1 MAENSYQTQIY
12 REAEE
17 IEDYKLKLLQQAE
30 ALAFNELDP
39 TAAPR
44 KPLSEL
50 LPAYQIAGFTP
61 AQLDALKATKDATIG
76 STFKDYLTAAN
87 TSLGGAYDTTQ
98 EAAAILRDADTRY
111 QFGGAGTAIGKASGA
126 TGNITSGIGQINQGL
141 GYLDLAGQ
149 RAAAS
154 DTTGQFGNARA
165 DLNTGLGALATGQ
178 NMAALS
184 SQAELRPATAAI
196 AQGIGGL
203 TQAQQLALGSGAADF
218 SGSQALLQ
226 QAGGRDL
233 NRATRS
239 YDPASASAFM
249 DPYKQQVLD
258 ETIKQMDRQS
268 KLAGQN
274 LSAQAIRSG
283 AFGGER
289 EGVQR
294 AEMER
299 NLLDQKTAATANL
312 LSQGYGQSQAQ
323 AMQAFEQ
330 QQARQMQA
338 AGQRANIGQQV
349 GAQAAQQA
357 QLGQSAAGL
366 YGNLAQQQAAA
377 GQGLGQLGVQQ
388 AQLGQGAANIYSQAA
403 QQYGNLASQGGALA
417 GQESAINQNIAN
429 LMMQQSQ
436 ARNQA
441 AQTAAG
447 IYGQQGQQYQG
458 LAQGIGQLA
467 GQQFNIAQQQA
478 QGLGQLGGQLGQLG
492 VQAGALGQTSQ
503 ALQQGDINFLYNT
516 GQAQQAL
523 DQQKL
528 DAERATTLQTVY
540 APYQQAGFL
549 SDIYKGAPS
558 SQMLTSAA
566 SQPSAS
572 PFQQAVGIGLGAIST
587 AAGAKKAN
595 LFG

>member
-1 MAENSYQTQIY
+1 MAENSYQTQVI

-17 IEDYKLKLLQQAE
+17 IEDYKLKLLREAE

-39 TAAPR
+39 NAAPR

-50 LPAYQIAGFTP
+50 LPAYEIARFNK
-61 AQLDALKATKDATIG
+61 AQQDALDAAKNATIG
-76 STFKDYLTAAN
+76 STFKDYLTAAD

-111 QFGGAGTAIGKASGA
+111 QFEGAGGALAQAAGA
-126 TGNITSGIGQINQGL
+126 TGAITSGIGQIGQGL

-154 DTTGQFGNARA
+154 DTTGRFGDARA

-239 YDPASASAFM
+239 YDPASAKAFM
-249 DPYKQQVLD
+249 DPYKLQVLD

-366 YGNLAQQQAAA
+366 YGNLAQQQAAV

-447 IYGQQGQQYQG
+447 IYGQQAQQYQG
-458 LAQGIGQLA
+458 LAQGVGQLA

-516 GQAQQAL
+516 GQAQQAY
-523 DQQKL
+523 DQQVK
-528 DAERATTLQTVY
+528 DAERATKLQTIY

>member
-17 IEDYKLKLLQQAE
+17 IEDYKLKLLQEAE

-39 TAAPR
+39 NAPPR

-50 LPAYQIAGFTP
+50 LPAYQVAGFTP
-61 AQLDALKATKDATIG
+61 AQLTALNSAKATGIG
-76 STFKDYLTAAN
+76 SFDPYMTAAN
-87 TSLGGAYDTTQ
+87 TSLGGAYDTAQ

-111 QFGGAGTAIGKASGA
+111 QFEGAGGALRNAAGA
-126 TGNITSGIGQINQGL
+126 TGNITSGIGQIGQGL

-149 RAAAS
+149 RAVAS
-154 DTTGQFGNARA
+154 DTTGRFGDARS
-165 DLNTGLGALATGQ
+165 DLNMGLGALATGQ

-218 SGSQALLQ
+218 SGSQALLR

-233 NRATRS
+233 NRATKG
-239 YDPASASAFM
+239 YDPTSASTFM
-249 DPYKQQVLD
+249 DPYKQDVID
-258 ETIKQMDRQS
+258 ETIRQMDAQS
-268 KLAGQN
+268 KIAGQN

-299 NLLDQKTAATANL
+299 NLLDQKASMMANL

-417 GQESAINQNIAN
+417 GQESSINQNIAN
-429 LMMQQSQ
+429 LMLQQSQ

-458 LAQGIGQLA
+458 LAQGVGQLA
-467 GQQFNIAQQQA
+467 GQQFGIAQQQA
-478 QGLGQLGGQLGQLG
+478 QGLGQLAGQMGQLG
-492 VQAGALGQTSQ
+492 VQAGALGQTAQ

-516 GQAQQAL
+516 GQARQAF
-523 DQQKL
+523 DQQEI
-528 DAERATTLQTVY
+528 DAKRATDLQKIY

>member
-1 MAENSYQTQIY
+1 MAENTYQTQII

-17 IEDYKLKLLQQAE
+17 IEDYKLKLLEEAE
-30 ALAFNELDP
+30 KLAYNQDRP
-39 TAAPR
+39 T
-44 KPLSEL
+44 LSSQ
-50 LPAYQIAGFTP
+50 LPAYQVAGFTP
-61 AQLDALKATKDATIG
+61 AQLTALNSAKTTGIG
-76 STFKDYLTAAN
+76 SFDPYMTAAD
-87 TSLGGAYDTTQ
+87 TSLGGAYDTAQ

-111 QFGGAGTAIGKASGA
+111 QFEGAGGALRNAAGA
-126 TGNITSGIGQINQGL
+126 TGNISSGIGQIGQGI

-149 RAAAS
+149 RAVAS
-154 DTTGQFGNARA
+154 DTTGQFGDARS
-165 DLNTGLGALATGQ
+165 DLNMGLGALATGQ

-218 SGSQALLQ
+218 SGSQALLR

-239 YDPASASAFM
+239 YDPTSATAFM
-249 DPYKQQVLD
+249 DPYKRQVLD
-258 ETIKQMDRQS
+258 ETIKEMDRQS

-357 QLGQSAAGL
+357 QLGQAAAGL
-366 YGNLAQQQAAA
+366 YGNLAQNQAAA

-417 GQESAINQNIAN
+417 GQESSINQNIAN
-429 LMMQQSQ
+429 LMLQQSQ

-458 LAQGIGQLA
+458 LAQGVGQLA
-467 GQQFNIAQQQA
+467 GQQFGIAQQQA
-478 QGLGQLGGQLGQLG
+478 QGLGQLAGQMGQLG
-492 VQAGALGQTSQ
+492 VQAGALGQTAQ

-516 GQAQQAL
+516 GQAKQAF
-523 DQQKL
+523 DQQEI
-528 DAERATTLQTVY
+528 DAKRATDLQKIY

>member
-1 MAENSYQTQIY
+1 MAENIYSTQVI

-17 IEDYKLKLLQQAE
+17 IEDYKLKLLEEAE
-30 ALAFNELDP
+30 KLAYNVNRP
-39 TAAPR
+39 T
-44 KPLSEL
+44 LGSQ
-50 LPAYQIAGFTP
+50 LPDYKVAGFTD
-61 AQLDALKATKDATIG
+61 AQNTALASAKARGLG
-76 STFKDYLTAAN
+76 SFDPYMTNADTAFG
-87 TSLGGAYDTTQ
+87 SAYDTTG
-98 EAAAILRDADTRY
+98 EAADILRKADTRY
-111 QFGGAGTAIGKASGA
+111 QFTGAGAALGQASGA
-126 TGNITSGIGQINQGL
+126 TGNITSGIGQIGQGL

-154 DTTGQFGNARA
+154 DTTGQFGDARA

-218 SGSQALLQ
+218 SGSQALMG
-226 QAGGRDL
+226 QAAGPGL
-233 NRATRS
+233 SQATQG
-239 YDPASASAFM
+239 YNPASASAFM

-258 ETIKQMDRQS
+258 ETMKQMDRQS
-268 KLAGQN
+268 KIAGQN
-274 LSAQAIRSG
+274 LSAQAIRAG

-299 NLLDQKTAATANL
+299 NLLDQKTAATASL

-330 QQARQMQA
+330 QQGRRMQA
-338 AGQRANIGQQV
+338 TGQLANIGQQV

-417 GQESAINQNIAN
+417 GQEASINQNIAN

-447 IYGQQGQQYQG
+447 IYGQQAQQYQG
-458 LAQGIGQLA
+458 IGQGIGQLA
-467 GQQFNIAQQQA
+467 GQQFGIAQQQA
-478 QGLGQLGGQLGQLG
+478 QGLGQLAGQFGQLG
-492 VQAGALGQTSQ
+492 VQSGALGQTAQ
-503 ALQQGDINFLYNT
+503 ALQQGDVNFLYNT
-516 GQAQQAL
+516 GQAQQAFN
-523 DQQKL
+523 QQEI
-528 DAERATTLQTVY
+528 DAKRATDLQKIY

-587 AAGAKKAN
+587 AAGAKKAG
-595 LFG
+595 LF

>member
-1 MAENSYQTQIY
+1 MAENTYQTQII

-17 IEDYKLKLLQQAE
+17 IEDYKLKLLEEAE
-30 ALAFNELDP
+30 KLAYNQDRP
-39 TAAPR
+39 T
-44 KPLSEL
+44 LSSQ
-50 LPAYQIAGFTP
+50 LPAYQVAGFTP
-61 AQLDALKATKDATIG
+61 AQLEALRAAKDTTLG
-76 STFKDYLTAAN
+76 TSYKDYLTAAN
-87 TSLGGAYDTTQ
+87 TSLGGAYDTTG

-126 TGNITSGIGQINQGL
+126 TGNITSGIGQIGQGI

-154 DTTGQFGNARA
+154 DTTDQFGNARA
-165 DLNTGLGALATGQ
+165 DLSSGLGALATGQ

-218 SGSQALLQ
+218 SGSQALLR

-233 NRATRS
+233 NRATRN
-239 YDPASASAFM
+239 YDPTSATAFM
-249 DPYKQQVLD
+249 DPYKLQVLD
-258 ETIKQMDRQS
+258 ETIKEMDRQS

-417 GQESAINQNIAN
+417 GQESSINQNIAN
-429 LMMQQSQ
+429 LMLQQSQ

-467 GQQFNIAQQQA
+467 GQQFGIAQQQA
-478 QGLGQLGGQLGQLG
+478 QGLGQLAGQMGQLG

-523 DQQKL
+523 DQQKF
-528 DAERATTLQTVY
+528 DAERANTLQKVY